1 MYRYRNGLYL
11 LLLILLSCGTT
22 KPALRVQQLKVE
34 GRSAFIGVPSAAP
47 RLSWQLQAP
56 GRKGVLQTAYEIKV
70 ANSKELLKK
79 GQGNTWSSGKVQSGN
94 SLDIVFNGSAL
105 KSDEDYYWQV
115 KVWTNQGDS
124 AVSDLQHWRM
134 ALLDPSEWHAR
145 WIGLDT
151 FSATDAP
158 TQTRTRLSARYLRKE
173 VTTDKPVKRVT
184 AYISGLG
191 LSELHING
199 NKISQDV
206 LSPTLTDYSKR
217 VPYNSYD
224 ITGNWKEKNA
234 IGVILGNGRFFNMRD
249 FQGTPNPLTGIA
261 QVNYGFP
268 RLLLQI
274 RITFTDGTIT
284 DIISDPSWKV
294 TDQGPIRANNEYDGE
309 TYDAGLALTGWDKP
323 GYNDSGWRPA
333 SLMDAPGGTLFAQ
346 ANENIGVND
355 TVRPQSVYQ
364 TKNGSYILDM
374 GQNMVG
380 WLQIKVKGKA
390 HDTIRLVFAERLKN
404 KDSLYLASLRD
415 AAVTDTY
422 ILKGEGQEI
431 WEPRF
436 TYHGFRYVEVFGL
449 SAAPS
454 PEDFTGKVVYD
465 QVAPTGHFETSDTT
479 INQVYHNAW
488 WTIRG
493 NYRGIPTDCPQ
504 RDERVAWLGDRLM
517 SSYGESFLFDNA
529 RFYHKWMTDAK
540 AAQLENGSLP
550 DIVPAYWL
558 QHTDN
563 VTYPS
568 AFIIIPE
575 MLRRQFGDETYREY
589 YPGMKKWMLY
599 MWNKYQVGNLV
610 LKDTYGDWCVAPDE
624 GSDAI
629 WINDPLR
636 TTDGGLVGAAYY
648 YYCATLMEQFARLQ
662 QLPEDAAWFLEL
674 RKKMKEAFNQKF
686 FNAEKGYYANN
697 TTTANLLPLTFGLV
711 PEEKRAGVF
720 EQIVKGIAANQD
732 HVNSGIMGM
741 MWLMRGLSDHGRPD
755 LAYTIA
761 TNRTYPSWGYMVAHG
776 ATTIWE
782 LWNGNTADP
791 LMNSWNH
798 QMLLGDLLVWYY
810 EYLAG
815 IKSDDRQVAFKKV
828 IMNPLFPKGLNY
840 VNASYQSRYGMIE
853 SNWKKNGKELVWQIA
868 VPPNS
873 TAAVYF
879 PVADSGMIEESGK
892 PVLNRNELLIKGM
905 EKGRLLIELGSG
917 RYHFRIRLQ
926 E

>member
-1 MYRYRNGLYL
+1 M

-22 KPALRVQQLKVE
+22 KQQLKVQQLKVE
-34 GRSAFIGVPSAAP
+34 GRSAFVGVQTPEP
-47 RLSWQLQAP
+47 RLSWQLQA
-56 GRKGVLQTAYEIKV
+56 GKEKGVKQVAYEIKV
-70 ANSKELLKK
+70 ASSPELLK
-79 GQGNTWSSGKVQSGN
+79 QGNGNIWHSGRVPSAQ
-94 SLDIVFNGSAL
+94 SLDVVFKGAGL

-115 KVWTNQGDS
+115 TVWTNRGDA
-124 AVSDLQHWRM
+124 AVSDVEHWRM
-134 ALLDPSEWHAR
+134 ALLDTLEWKAK

-151 FSATDAP
+151 FSVTDAP
-158 TQTRTRLSARYLRKE
+158 SQTRTRLAARYLRKE
-173 VTTDKPVKRVT
+173 TTTTKPVKRVT

-191 LSELHING
+191 LGELYING

-217 VPYNSYD
+217 VPYTSYD
-224 ITGNWKEKNA
+224 ITGQWKTGRNA
-234 IGVILGNGRFFNMRD
+234 IGVILGNGRYFNLRD
-249 FQGTPNPLTGIA
+249 FGGKPSPITGIK

-274 RITFTDGTIT
+274 RVTFADGTTT
-284 DIISDPSWKV
+284 DIVSDPSWKV

-309 TYDAGLALTGWDKP
+309 TYDARMELSGWDQA
-323 GYNDSGWRPA
+323 GFDDAGWRQADP
-333 SLMDAPGGTLFAQ
+333 MDAPGGALFAQ
-346 ANENIGVND
+346 GNENIRIND
-355 TVRPQSVYQ
+355 TVKPRSVHR
-364 TKNGSYILDM
+364 TSKGSYILDM

-380 WLQIKVKGKA
+380 WLQLKVKGRQN
-390 HDTIRLVFAERLKN
+390 DTVRLVFAERLKN
-404 KDSLYLASLRD
+404 KDTLYLANLRD
-415 AAVTDTY
+415 AQVTDTY
-422 ILKGEGQEI
+422 VLKGGDVES

-436 TYHGFRYVEVFGL
+436 TYHGFRYVEISGL
-449 SAAPS
+449 SSKPS
-454 PEDFTGKVVYD
+454 LDDFTGKVVYD
-465 QVAPTGHFETSDTT
+465 HVPSIGHFETSDST
-479 INQVYHNAW
+479 INQIYHNAW

-540 AAQLENGSLP
+540 AAQSENGSLP
-550 DIVPAYWL
+550 DIVPGYWL

-575 MLRRQFGDETYREY
+575 MLRKQFGDKTFREY
-589 YPGMKKWMLY
+589 YPYMKKWMLY
-599 MWNKYQVGNLV
+599 MWNTYQKDDLV

-629 WINDPLR
+629 WTNDPKR

-648 YYCATLMEQFARLQ
+648 YYCATLMEKFAALQ
-662 QLPEDAAWFLEL
+662 SLSEDVVWFAGL
-674 RKKMKEAFNQKF
+674 REKMKRAFNQKF
-686 FNAEKGYYANN
+686 FNPQKGYYANN
-697 TTTANLLPLTFGLV
+697 TITANLLPLTFGLV
-711 PEEKRAGVF
+711 PEEKRPGVF
-720 EQIVKGIAANQD
+720 DEIVKGIKTNNN

-741 MWLMRGLSDHGRPD
+741 MWLMRGLSDYGRPD

-761 TNRTYPSWGYMVAHG
+761 TNRSYPSWGYMVAHG

-815 IKSDDRQVAFKKV
+815 IKSDDAETAFKKV
-828 IMNPLFPKGLNY
+828 IMNPLFPEGLDD
-840 VNASYQSRYGMIE
+840 VNASYQSRYGLIK
-853 SNWKKNGKELVWQIA
+853 SHWKKDKKELIWQVTI
-868 VPPNS
+868 PPNS
-873 TAAVYF
+873 TAALYF
-879 PVADSGMIEESGK
+879 PVQDAGVIDEGGK
-892 PVLNRNELLIKGM
+892 PVRDRKELVIRGM
-905 EKGRLLIELGSG
+905 EQNRLLVEMGSG
-917 RYHFRIRLQ
+917 TYHFRVRLQ
-926 E
+926 KN